1 MASPHVTGLVG
12 ILRQI
17 RPDLTINE
25 FYNII
30 IDTAYFTPTWGT
42 RPNNN
47 YGWGEIDDYA
57 AAVYVRDAGTIT
69 GNISDGSCDTAVPG
83 AEVWVY
89 DNTPGSRAQGVGI
102 RKLFSDSF
110 GSYDTI
116 LAAGTYT
123 VSVSAPGYYDASYS
137 TTIIS
142 STLTSLPI
150 VLARMPTG
158 VVSGVVTDGSNPVA
172 GAVVAVA
179 GLDNITTTSD
189 ASGVYTLTYVPDGTF
204 TLFAVKCGYT
214 LASQT
219 ITVTY
224 PNPLTQNLTLGAPT
238 VLLSDDFE
246 LGNLNNWVVTGGSNT
261 TAIWNASTVRAMS
274 GTYAA
279 RAGIPGQPL
288 YTGAAD
294 TYMTSAVFDASA
306 GDQVWLSFNL
316 YDSAESE
323 YDILRTQV
331 SSDGGTTWVTV
342 QGQAS
347 PVHGWQAICLDL
359 TPWKSAT
366 MKIRFYFHS
375 DSSNWNGETFEGPSI
390 DDVSFSYTPPTG
402 TSLPA

>member
-1 MASPHVTGLVG
+1 M
-12 ILRQI
+12 
-17 RPDLTINE
+17 
-25 FYNII
+25 
-30 IDTAYFTPTWGT
+30 
-42 RPNNN
+42 
-47 YGWGEIDDYA
+47 
-57 AAVYVRDAGTIT
+57 
-69 GNISDGSCDTAVPG
+69 
-83 AEVWVY
+83 
-89 DNTPGSRAQGVGI
+89 
-102 RKLFSDSF
+102 
-110 GSYDTI
+110 
-116 LAAGTYT
+116 
-123 VSVSAPGYYDASYS
+123 
-137 TTIIS
+137 
-142 STLTSLPI
+142 
-150 VLARMPTG
+150 
-158 VVSGVVTDGSNPVA
+158 VSGVVTDGSNPVA
-172 GAVVAVA
+172 GATVAVA

-224 PNPLTQNLTLGAPT
+224 PESAHAEPDVGRAYGAAWRRLRVGQPQQLGGDRRQHQHRY
-238 VLLSDDFE
+238 LE
-246 LGNLNNWVVTGGSNT
+246 RIN
-261 TAIWNASTVRAMS
+261 VRAMS

-402 TSLPA
+402 TSIPAQTPTPGTPLPCGNCSLTFTDVISGSTFYPYIQCMACQGIINGYPCGGPGEPCNGE